1 MGRKRD
7 GSGGERG
14 GSCFITDVLAYCSRK
29 IVLKCNLFLLTEI
42 SGMGW
47 REGEMCG
54 GGRGGSCYKLMLLR
68 TALVKIAVFVLQV
81 RL

>member
-7 GSGGERG
+7 GSGEERG

-29 IVLKCNLFLLTEI
+29 KVLKCNLFLLTEI

-54 GGRGGSCYKLMLLR
+54 GGRGGSCYITDVVANCCRKNSGFCA
-68 TALVKIAVFVLQV
+68 TS
-81 RL
+81 